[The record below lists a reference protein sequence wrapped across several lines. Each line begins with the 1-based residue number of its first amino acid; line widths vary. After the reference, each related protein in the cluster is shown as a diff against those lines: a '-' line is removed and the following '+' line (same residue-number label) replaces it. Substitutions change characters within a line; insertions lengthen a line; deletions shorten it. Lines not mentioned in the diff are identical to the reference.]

1 MDVDTPQQE
10 AGPKPSATRWRG
22 NLLGSGQPRV
32 FLGVLALTIVGV
44 LAVYLFGGKGQTL
57 VTQAVVTGLL
67 LGGVYVLVSLGLTLI
82 FGVLGIVNFAQ
93 GAMLAMGMYL
103 VYFMV
108 STFGMNTYL
117 AVVITVLVMFG
128 FGWLVQSVL
137 MNRLISD
144 GGHERPLLVTLGLA
158 LLIDNVLLTIF
169 GGQPQSVPSPL
180 VGSVRVLGA
189 IADAPRIVA
198 FLGAVVVAVV
208 LIATLRRSSLGLA
221 IRVVSAN
228 GTGASL
234 VGVNVRRI
242 YAMTFGL
249 GAAAVGVAGGLM
261 APFTSLV
268 PSAGDQFTT
277 LAFIIVVL
285 GGLGSIPGALMGGIF
300 IGLLQTVGSLF
311 FPGSGSL
318 LLVFGVFVLVL
329 FVRPQGLFG
338 AKQ

>member
-1 MDVDTPQQE
+1 MNVDTPQQVT
-10 AGPKPSATRWRG
+10 GPTPGETRQRG
-22 NLLGSGQPRV
+22 DLLRSDKARV
-32 FLGVLALTIVGV
+32 FLGVLAITVAGI
-44 LAVYLFGGKGQTL
+44 LAVYLFGGVSQAL

-67 LGGVYVLVSLGLTLI
+67 LGGVYVLVSVGLTLI

-93 GAMLAMGMYL
+93 GAMLTMAMYL

-117 AVVITVLVMFG
+117 AVVITVPVMFG
-128 FGWLVQSVL
+128 FGWLVQSAL

-158 LLIDNVLLTIF
+158 LLIVNVLLMIF
-169 GGQPQSVPSPL
+169 GGQPKSVSSPL
-180 VGSVRVLGA
+180 VGSAHVLGA
-189 IADAPRIVA
+189 IADAPRVVA
-198 FLGAVVVAVV
+198 FLGAVVVATA
-208 LIATLRRSSLGLA
+208 LIVTLRKSSLGLA
-221 IRVVSAN
+221 IRAVAAN

-268 PSAGDQFTT
+268 PSVGDQFTT

-285 GGLGSIPGALMGGIF
+285 GGLGSVPGSLIGGIF

-311 FPGSGSL
+311 LPGSGSL
-318 LLVFGVFVLVL
+318 LLVFGMFVLVL